1 MKKYLVVRVSD
12 CISTIIKGAFDDEQ
26 KATTYAE
33 LSNEIEESAGVT
45 YHVAVIKQNKGASNS
60 PSKTYDYGSSKEDRV
75 DN

>member
-12 CISTIIKGAFDDEQ
+12 TISTIIKGAFDDEQ

-45 YHVAVIKQNKGASNS
+45 YHVAVIK
-60 PSKTYDYGSSKEDRV
+60 
-75 DN
+75 